1 MQNLIIDDFTRPLIA
16 QNKKHQ
22 PIGSDNVFGRPIFL
36 VEEKKAQD
44 FDIQIVKIQHTKTQ
58 SWFCVQ
64 VPNYYTGRRH
74 HLRLPLKTL
83 KQCKEFVDL
92 VFENVNAQH
101 WSGIIVATTKKFFED
116 RKA

>member
-1 MQNLIIDDFTRPLIA
+1 MENLIIDDFTRPLIA

-36 VEEKKAQD
+36 VEERKAQD

-64 VPNYYTGRRH
+64 VPNYFTGRRH
-74 HLRLPLKTL
+74 HLRLPLNTL
-83 KQCKEFVDL
+83 KQCKQFVDD
-92 VFENVNAQH
+92 VFENGHSRH
-101 WSGIIVATTKKFFED
+101 WSGHVVATTIKFLDD
-116 RKA
+116 RRR

>member
-1 MQNLIIDDFTRPLIA
+1 MENLIIDDFTRPLIA

-36 VEEKKAQD
+36 VEERKAQD

-64 VPNYYTGRRH
+64 VPKLFHGSSSSFKIAIKHIEAMQTIR
-74 HLRLPLKTL
+74 
-83 KQCKEFVDL
+83 
-92 VFENVNAQH
+92 
-101 WSGIIVATTKKFFED
+101 
-116 RKA
+116 